1 MGAKRILLLNPQAE
15 LARCLSRV
23 DDLQVAWM
31 ASRETLDYFHQLGI
45 QGVGYEYGSDR
56 SKVDPREIGKVV
68 SVLRRER
75 SHLLFAP
82 TSRPLAHAVQA
93 SLLIL
98 RRPRIVAF
106 RGITS
111 PLHRYDPA
119 EWLTYLSPR
128 IDAYACE
135 SQAVREVLLRSGV
148 AAGKCAVVYNFVP
161 PPVGPGATRAALE
174 EFEIPQDAFVVGMV
188 ANMRRVKGA
197 DILLEAA
204 RQLAASSDIFWLLIG
219 NIRDRRVWRQ
229 LKDPQLRRQVRA
241 VGFRN
246 DATQLMSGLD
256 LFAMP
261 SRQEALCR
269 ALLEAMGRGVCPV
282 VSDAGGLPEAVRHGV
297 DGLVVPRNDPRAL
310 ALAIEKLRGS
320 PDLIRQFG
328 ESAAERCQT
337 TFTADQWCQRLLGLF
352 RQVLE

>member
-15 LARCLSRV
+15 LASCLSRV

-31 ASRETLDYFHQLGI
+31 ASRERLGQFRQLGI

-56 SKVDPREIGKVV
+56 SKVDPREVGRVV
-68 SVLRRER
+68 NALRHER
-75 SHLLFAP
+75 SQLIFAP

-93 SLLIL
+93 SVWISP
-98 RRPRIVAF
+98 RPQIVAF

-119 EWLTYLSPR
+119 EWLTYLNPR
-128 IDAYACE
+128 IDGYACE
-135 SQAVREVLLRSGV
+135 SQAVRDVLLRSGV
-148 AAGKCAVVYNFVP
+148 AADKCAVVYNFVP
-161 PPVGPGATRAALE
+161 PPLGPGATRAALE
-174 EFEIPQDAFVVGMV
+174 GFQIPTDAFVVGMV

-204 RQLAASSDIFWLLIG
+204 GRLADSSNVFWLLIG
-219 NIRDRRVWRQ
+219 NVRDRRVRRQ
-229 LKDPQLRRQVRA
+229 LRDPKLRRQVRA
-241 VGFRN
+241 VGFRG
-246 DATQLMSGLD
+246 DATQLMSALD

-310 ALAIEKLRGS
+310 ALAIEKLQGS
-320 PDLIRQFG
+320 PDLVRQFG
-328 ESAAERCQT
+328 GSAAERCRT
-337 TFTADQWCQRLLGLF
+337 TFTAEQWCQRLLGLF
-352 RQVLE
+352 RQVLG